1 MSTSSCASFL
11 KMVTRNLYETS
22 SVVATLLH
30 AFQTN
35 NIPLAIQT
43 SQELIQSEEQTLL
56 FNALS
61 LVWWL
66 TDPSNPN
73 ERNQYDAFVKGDA
86 KDMLMALC
94 VDRPPTLPEAT
105 HRSSLPTPPKITAP
119 SSAPTRWTNPPKGWT
134 QAQAC
139 RLWSAVEYAINHQ
152 FHSHAT
158 YLVRPLLLE
167 NRLSVTT
174 LLTALGIHKAI
185 TDALTITTYL
195 PLAERILAH
204 AFASICAKPSRLDNS
219 QWERVWTKPSQ
230 SRCFSIPPEALATW
244 RVQSTPQECLVGCP
258 ILVTSSAASNFWKT
272 QVKKHSCQV
281 KNNTLV
287 FPSDEL
293 CESFYNNF
301 PIDIPDEWSL
311 AERAKSHGIPP
322 IPNIPTTTNPWII
335 SFLQLWA

>member
-1 MSTSSCASFL
+1 M
-11 KMVTRNLYETS
+11 
-22 SVVATLLH
+22 
-30 AFQTN
+30 
-35 NIPLAIQT
+35 
-43 SQELIQSEEQTLL
+43 

-73 ERNQYDAFVKGDA
+73 ERNQYEAFIKGDA
-86 KDMLMALC
+86 KELLMALC
-94 VDRPPTLPEAT
+94 VERLPTLPEAT
-105 HRSSLPTPPKITAP
+105 NPSSLPTPPKTTAP
-119 SSAPTRWTNPPKGWT
+119 SHAPTRWTKCPKGWT
-134 QAQAC
+134 QVQAG
-139 RLWSAVEYAINHQ
+139 RLWSAVEYALIHQ

-158 YLVRPLLLE
+158 YLVSPLLLE

-174 LLTALGIHKAI
+174 LLTALGTHKAI
-185 TDALTITTYL
+185 TDTLTVTTYL
-195 PLAERILAH
+195 PLAERIVAH
-204 AFASICAKPSRLDNS
+204 AFASICSMPSRLDNS
-219 QWERVWTKPSQ
+219 QWERVWTQHPQ
-230 SRCFSIPPEALATW
+230 GRCFSILPEALATW
-244 RVQSTPQECLVGCP
+244 RVQSTPQECLIGCP

-311 AERAKSHGIPP
+311 AERAKSHGIPL
-322 IPNIPTTTNPWII
+322 IPNIPTTTNPWIV